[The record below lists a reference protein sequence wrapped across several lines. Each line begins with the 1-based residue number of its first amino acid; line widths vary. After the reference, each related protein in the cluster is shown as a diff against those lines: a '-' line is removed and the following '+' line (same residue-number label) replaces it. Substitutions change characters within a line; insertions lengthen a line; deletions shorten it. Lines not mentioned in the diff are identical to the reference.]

1 MSGEVTSHHSK
12 RRPASGR
19 GEILPQQ
26 KKCQK
31 NKRLLKED
39 VTVYDI
45 FQREY
50 ITIPQLKRSFV
61 VRLGDAEVGRELVQ
75 LSPSLGT
82 FFPTASKKKLWQSN
96 LAMENGPFD
105 DWSMISIVVFH
116 SKFSAYHKHDG
127 PQNPGRCDRSNL
139 RTSRKT
145 LRCLVNPFMV
155 AIGMHTSTLRFS
167 TPQISPITTQ
177 AQYSAYFIGLLS
189 LIDHL

>member
-1 MSGEVTSHHSK
+1 M
-12 RRPASGR
+12 
-19 GEILPQQ
+19 IF
-26 KKCQK
+26 
-31 NKRLLKED
+31 
-39 VTVYDI
+39 

-127 PQNPGRCDRSNL
+127 PQNPGRCDCSNL

>member
-1 MSGEVTSHHSK
+1 MSRMSGEVTSHHSK
-12 RRPASGR
+12 RQSLRSWGDITTAK
-19 GEILPQQ
+19 

-31 NKRLLKED
+31 NK
-39 VTVYDI
+39 
-45 FQREY
+45 
-50 ITIPQLKRSFV
+50 
-61 VRLGDAEVGRELVQ
+61 VGRELVQ

-127 PQNPGRCDRSNL
+127 PQNPGRCDCSNL

-167 TPQISPITTQ
+167 TPQISPIT
-177 AQYSAYFIGLLS
+177 I
-189 LIDHL
+189 